1 MLCSDQLG
9 QVGFPPSRMHKVA
22 PIFFYEH
29 VRIFFTPGVRMY
41 HQDICVIN
49 LLSFIPAGALTSWS
63 LNAEDK
69 SLRIS
74 GKFLL
79 IFLFLH
85 CLSSASRS
93 LIRQTLGIFV
103 LSFRSPKHVSGIN
116 IRIT

>member
-1 MLCSDQLG
+1 
-9 QVGFPPSRMHKVA
+9 MHKVA

-41 HQDICVIN
+41 HQNIRVIN
-49 LLSFIPAGALTSWS
+49 LLSCIPAGALTSWS

-93 LIRQTLGIFV
+93 LIRQTLGILV